1 MVTLEFGSPQF
12 WSQLLQVITVDV
24 LLAADNAVV
33 VAVVVALA
41 CRNLPPHLRTRGILL
56 GVAAAIAL
64 RVTLTLAAASVLA
77 LPGLKLVGAAVLL
90 WIGVR
95 LARPG
100 PRGKAVVVAGGGR
113 LGDAIRT
120 VVLADAAMSV
130 DNVLAVAAAARG
142 EPALIVLALPV
153 SIGLMVLASRVVLG
167 LIQRAPLLVLLG
179 GGLIG
184 WIALAMA
191 VADPVAAPWL
201 QASVPA
207 LVQVAPALGAAFV
220 IAAGALFARRGPPC
234 AS

>member
-1 MVTLEFGSPQF
+1 MVTLEFDSPQF

-33 VAVVVALA
+33 VALA
-41 CRNLPPHLRTRGILL
+41 CRNLPPHLRARGILL

-90 WIGVR
+90 WVGVK

-100 PRGKAVVVAGGGR
+100 PREGAAVVAGATR

-142 EPALIVLALPV
+142 EPVLIVLALPV

-184 WIALAMA
+184 WIALGTA
-191 VADPVAAPWL
+191 VADPVIAPWL
-201 QASVPA
+201 RANAPA
-207 LVQVAPALGAAFV
+207 LVEAAPALGAAFV